1 MYAIIWITR
10 KWKVY
15 CTRKPI
21 IQSDHLSL
29 QSIRKQKDPR
39 HKLARWITEL
49 EGVDC
54 KIEFLQGKENIEA
67 DCLSRVLYEIDDD
80 PAVHPEVVY
89 NMESSPYPSI
99 DTIKKHQRLCPDLGE
114 VIKCLIEN
122 KEIEAGPYKNYNN
135 LDVQDGVLYKGLRV
149 VIPEELQEAI
159 IKEVHGQHHV
169 GAPNTLELCKNRFY
183 WKGMTWYVDVKIAYS
198 VKRVNL
204 IKLLWLPQISDLQG
218 LCLL

>member
-1 MYAIIWITR
+1 M
-10 KWKVY
+10 
-15 CTRKPI
+15 
-21 IQSDHLSL
+21 
-29 QSIRKQKDPR
+29 
-39 HKLARWITEL
+39 
-49 EGVDC
+49 
-54 KIEFLQGKENIEA
+54 
-67 DCLSRVLYEIDDD
+67 LYEIDDD

>member
-1 MYAIIWITR
+1 M
-10 KWKVY
+10 
-15 CTRKPI
+15 
-21 IQSDHLSL
+21 

-114 VIKCLIEN
+114 VIKCLIEK

-135 LDVQDGVLYKGLRV
+135 LQGVFYRV
-149 VIPEELQEAI
+149 IKSVVLVCEAQEKFPI
-159 IKEVHGQHHV
+159 E
-169 GAPNTLELCKNRFY
+169 P
-183 WKGMTWYVDVKIAYS
+183 
-198 VKRVNL
+198 KRKVRRNAGHLL
-204 IKLLWLPQISDLQG
+204 I
-218 LCLL
+218 